1 MYGPPPDPRQVLAPV
16 GILDVPEA
24 YLGCLA
30 VGGLLSAAAAWRRP
44 PPALRYFLLILGQV
58 IILTMPALWFI
69 DSLVFG
75 AFPTIDK
82 EGSLLFYLD
91 GVHVRMLLHPLLSTG
106 DPAAH
111 LIGVHTG
118 HLWVTAFF
126 DLFLSPIGAF
136 NAQALLY
143 PALAWYCAWLLL
155 TDLCG
160 HRRMSFVIAFAWGMG
175 LHVFRDL
182 NWYTIEKAAIF
193 WLALFAWALHRA
205 WQRTPVEPD
214 PASADAPGADR
225 PSLRRGRLPE
235 TGPWPWICGAV
246 YLLMT
251 WNNLYLGLVGAVFG
265 ATALAGVMLAAVG
278 AWRQR
283 SHRPRAWA
291 LAAAR
296 ARNIGLSC
304 AACALFVAPLV
315 VWQVMLL
322 SSGPS
327 LGDPDR
333 FLYERAALDSFTLVP
348 FRWNRLEPWRALN
361 LVVVGLALFGGW
373 FRRRDPRVRYA
384 VVTGTLLALLSLG
397 PFLLPGVDNPIYMA
411 ARAVVPGFWR
421 VAKPEVFFHGTWLL
435 MCGVAAIQL
444 ARVVPRPRT
453 LGALYLLFVVAWVVM
468 VRTHPAYPDLTRPVH
483 SELDP
488 DWSNR
493 VFR

>member
-1 MYGPPPDPRQVLAPV
+1 VYGPPPDPRQVLAPV
-16 GILDVPEA
+16 EIFDVPEA
-24 YLGCLA
+24 YLGCLV
-30 VGGLLSAAAAWRRP
+30 VGGLLSALAWWRRP
-44 PPALRYFLLILGQV
+44 PDAARFLALIVGQT
-58 IILTMPALWFI
+58 IILTMPLLWFL
-69 DSLVFG
+69 DSTVYG

-91 GVHVRMLLHPLLSTG
+91 GVHQRMLLHPLLSTG

-126 DLFLSPIGAF
+126 DLFLTPTGAF
-136 NAQALLY
+136 NAQGLLY

-155 TDLCG
+155 RDLCG
-160 HRRMSFVIAFAWGMG
+160 HRRMSFVLAFSWGLG

-193 WLALFAWALHRA
+193 WLALFVWALHRA
-205 WQRTPVEPD
+205 WQRTPVA
-214 PASADAPGADR
+214 PAQDEDGHIP
-225 PSLRRGRLPE
+225 RGRLLE
-235 TGPWPWICGAV
+235 TGPWPWVAGLL
-246 YLLMT
+246 YLLMA
-251 WNNLYLGLVGAVFG
+251 WNNLYLAMVGAVFG
-265 ATALAGVMLAAVG
+265 VTALVGVLLAAG
-278 AWRQR
+278 RAWRHR
-283 SHRPRAWA
+283 ALRPRAWT

-296 ARNIGLSC
+296 ARNVGLAC
-304 AACALFVAPLV
+304 AACALFVSPLV
-315 VWQVMLL
+315 VWQAMLL
-322 SSGPS
+322 GGGPS
-327 LGDPDR
+327 LGDPER

-361 LVVVGLALFGGW
+361 MVVVGLALFGGW

-384 VVTGTLLALLSLG
+384 VVTGSLLAVLSLG
-397 PFLLPGVDNPIYMA
+397 PFVLPGIENPVYMGL
-411 ARAVVPGFWR
+411 RILVPGFWR

-453 LGALYLLFVVAWVVM
+453 LGALYLLFVLGWVIM
-468 VRTHPAYPDLTRPVH
+468 VRTHPAYPDLTLPVN
-483 SELDP
+483 SQLDP
-488 DWSNR
+488 DWAEG